1 MHIEVNRASKTIKK
15 VQVLEDVCLR
25 LESGTVYGIEGPN
38 GSGKTMLMRAIL
50 GLIHLDSGNILV
62 DGMRIGADLDFA
74 PDAGVL
80 IESPSFL
87 PGKTGRDNLLYLVRI
102 KNAVGE
108 AEVDAA
114 LEKVGL
120 ADARGKKYRQYSL
133 GMRQRLGIAGA
144 IVEKP
149 KLVVLDEPTNALD
162 ESGIDMAVKVVAEQ
176 KARGALV
183 IVSCHSAELLS
194 RMVDVRIRMAEGRVL
209 DVEG

>member
-50 GLIHLDSGNILV
+50 GLIHLDSGNILM

-194 RMVDVRIRMAEGRVL
+194 RMVDVRIRLAEGRVL

>member
-15 VQVLEDVCLR
+15 VQVFEDVCLR

-149 KLVVLDEPTNALD
+149 KLVVLDEPANALD
-162 ESGIDMAVKVVAEQ
+162 ESGINMAVKVVAEQ

>member
-50 GLIHLDSGNILV
+50 GLIHLDSGNILM

>member
-15 VQVLEDVCLR
+15 V
-25 LESGTVYGIEGPN
+25 EGPN

-50 GLIHLDSGNILV
+50 GLIHLDSGNILM

-194 RMVDVRIRMAEGRVL
+194 RMVDVRIRLAEGRVL

>member
-15 VQVLEDVCLR
+15 VKVLEDVCLR
-25 LESGTVYGIEGPN
+25 LESGTVYGIEGHN

-87 PGKTGRDNLLYLVRI
+87 PSKTGRDNLLYLVRI

>member
-162 ESGIDMAVKVVAEQ
+162 ESGIDMVVKVVAEQ
-176 KARGALV
+176 KVRGALV
-183 IVSCHSAELLS
+183 VVSCHSTELLS
-194 RMVDVRIRMAEGRVL
+194 RMADVRIRMAEGRVL
-209 DVEG
+209 DVET